1 MKKTIILCLSILM
14 IALTGCKKDKNSWGK
29 LAEGAVTVEVG
40 KTVQLNFTHDG
51 NVNPQWASDDETVAT
66 VDNNGL
72 VTGVRVGTAYVS
84 VNGLQCKVTVTDKY
98 MNVVEP
104 LQNWTATSEQV
115 MTYMTK
121 MYGNTV
127 IPEIEYDTLYF
138 PNEDSTVWDTLIYVE
153 DIYYEFETS
162 LDEGQFFVGYEY
174 FIQWNSTLEFP
185 CLTSVAVAV
194 DANRKSELPTYL
206 NNRYVEVSK
215 GYYKAYNDW
224 GYISH
229 IYMDDDVVLYSSTK
243 LEDK

>member
-104 LQNWTATSEQV
+104 IQDWNANDNQV

-127 IPEIEYDTLYF
+127 IAEVEFDTLYF

-162 LDEGQFFVGYEY
+162 LDEGQFFVEYEY
-174 FIQWNSTLEFP
+174 FIQWNSTLESP
-185 CLTSVAVAV
+185 RLTAAAVTV

-206 NNRYVEVSK
+206 NNRYVKMSTD
-215 GYYKAYNDW
+215 YYKTYSKW
-224 GYISH
+224 EHISH
-229 IYMDDDVVLYSSTK
+229 IYMDDDVVLYSSKK
-243 LEDK
+243 LEDR